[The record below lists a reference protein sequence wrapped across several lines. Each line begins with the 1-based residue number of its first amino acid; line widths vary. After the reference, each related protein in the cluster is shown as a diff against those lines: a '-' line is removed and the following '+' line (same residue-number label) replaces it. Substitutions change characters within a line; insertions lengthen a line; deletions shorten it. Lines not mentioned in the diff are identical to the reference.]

1 MLSDNEVLERLES
14 ADWNNI
20 IVQLTR
26 YASWHASWYKWKT
39 GDPGQLPGGITP
51 QDIAK
56 KAIEKVFSRTR
67 AWDPEKYPDL
77 LIHLQWIVDS
87 DISHLFESKEHL
99 TTERILESEEEGSTE
114 LTYNNIIHGSSE
126 PLNEGF
132 HAKTPEES
140 LIFREDKEREEKV
153 KKELYALVK
162 GDEDLELLLMCFD
175 EGMDKPK
182 LIATAMGCD
191 VTKVYNLKRKLSRKA
206 SAIMKIM
213 EQE

>member
-1 MLSDNEVLERLES
+1 MVNDDEVLRLLEA
-14 ADWNNI
+14 ADWKNI

-26 YASWHASWYKWKT
+26 YANWHTSWYKWKT
-39 GDPGQLPGGITP
+39 GDPGQLPGGMTP

-56 KAIEKVFSRTR
+56 NAIKKVWSRTR

-87 DISHLFESKEHL
+87 DLNHLFDSKEHL
-99 TTERILESEEEGSTE
+99 TSNRISESDDEESAE
-114 LTYNNIIHGSSE
+114 LTYNNLMHSSSA
-126 PLNEGF
+126 PLNAGI
-132 HAKTPEES
+132 HHKTPEEL
-140 LIFREDKEREEKV
+140 LIMKENEEREEKA
-153 KKELYALVK
+153 KSQLYSLVK
-162 GDEDLELLLMCFD
+162 GDEDLEVLLMCFE
-175 EGMDKPK
+175 EGIDKPEQ
-182 LIATAMGCD
+182 IAAAMGCE